1 MSGSGGGSA
10 PVTDGAPAA
19 ARPDI
24 YVDADACPV
33 RDEVVR
39 VAERLALRAFFVS
52 NGARPIAPPRSLAV
66 TLIRVDLGS
75 DKADDWIVE
84 RIAAADVCVTGDIPL
99 ASRCLKKGAYA
110 VAPNG
115 KAWTDAN
122 IGSALAG
129 RAIAQHRRELG
140 ETTGGPPPFTR
151 ADRSRFLQA
160 LDTALQAA
168 LRQRAKRG

>member
-1 MSGSGGGSA
+1 MSEGASPEGGL
-10 PVTDGAPAA
+10 P
-19 ARPDI
+19 RI

-39 VAERLALRAFFVS
+39 VAERLSLAAFFVS

-66 TLIRVDLGS
+66 TMIRVDAGS

-84 RIAAADVCVTGDIPL
+84 RIGADDVCVTADIPL

-110 VAPNG
+110 VAPTG

-122 IGSALAG
+122 IGTALAG
-129 RAIAQHRRELG
+129 RAIAQYRRELG
-140 ETTGGPPPFTR
+140 ETTGGPPPFAK

-168 LRQRAKRG
+168 LRRRSRRLG